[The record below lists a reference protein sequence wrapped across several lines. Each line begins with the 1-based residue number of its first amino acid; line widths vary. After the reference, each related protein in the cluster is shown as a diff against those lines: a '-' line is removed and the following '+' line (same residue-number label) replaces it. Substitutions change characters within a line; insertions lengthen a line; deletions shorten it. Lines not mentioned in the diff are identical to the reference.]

1 MSHAHGDSNSSLVHF
16 DHDAAPARVH
26 GGSVFSGPA
35 FVVLMGMMV
44 TLVCVIV
51 LGNALVILAF
61 IVDKSLRRQCNYY
74 FLNLAISD
82 FLVGAFCIP
91 LYIPY
96 VLTGRWTL
104 GRGLCKLWLVVDYLL
119 CSASVF
125 SIVLI
130 SYDRFLSVTRAVSYR
145 ARQNRTHQAVIK
157 MIAVWVLA
165 FVLYAP
171 AIIFWELA
179 VGRSR
184 VPKDECFAE
193 FYYSWYFLLS
203 ASMLEFFSPFM
214 SVAFFNLSIYLSIR
228 RRRLHSGDAQLH
240 AQTKPPASA
249 QGERIPLSHHW
260 VSGMKAPVQDSLQPQ
275 TSSLSS
281 GKLEPSPS
289 RAAQPSRLSRDKK
302 IAKSLAIIVCM
313 FAICWAPYTLL
324 MIIRA
329 ACRGRCIQH
338 HWYEVTFW
346 LLWLNSA
353 INPFL
358 YPLCHS
364 SFRRAFGRIL
374 CPGRHSTP
382 PSSVLRVGM

>member
-1 MSHAHGDSNSSLVHF
+1 MPEAESARLAPVAACSCRRCPPLVHF

-179 VGRSR
+179 VGRS
-184 VPKDECFAE
+184 
-193 FYYSWYFLLS
+193 
-203 ASMLEFFSPFM
+203 
-214 SVAFFNLSIYLSIR
+214 
-228 RRRLHSGDAQLH
+228 
-240 AQTKPPASA
+240 
-249 QGERIPLSHHW
+249 PLSHFCT
-260 VSGMKAPVQDSLQPQ
+260 Q
-275 TSSLSS
+275 
-281 GKLEPSPS
+281 
-289 RAAQPSRLSRDKK
+289 
-302 IAKSLAIIVCM
+302 I
-313 FAICWAPYTLL
+313 
-324 MIIRA
+324 
-329 ACRGRCIQH
+329 
-338 HWYEVTFW
+338 
-346 LLWLNSA
+346 
-353 INPFL
+353 
-358 YPLCHS
+358 
-364 SFRRAFGRIL
+364 
-374 CPGRHSTP
+374 
-382 PSSVLRVGM
+382 